1 MKTAYLWGAY
11 LKSRIKV
18 IAAFVLF
25 MLVFALVY
33 ALYHLPLEPVVYS
46 AELVTALAVIFA
58 GWDFWHFYQKHQ
70 RLTAAINAVT
80 AGLGELPKPRDLLE
94 SDYQTLI
101 RVLAENRAE
110 LISQFDNR
118 QTDMIDY
125 YTLWA
130 HQIKTPISAMG
141 LLLQT
146 EESDRERTRAYGQE
160 LFKIEQYVEMV
171 LQYLRLES
179 MSSDLILV
187 EYDLA
192 DIVRQAVKK
201 YGIIF
206 INKKISLELAELNCR
221 VLTDEK
227 WLVFVLGQ
235 VISNALKYTNQ
246 GKISIYLDQQAVAV
260 RVSDHAQAL
269 VREQALLLAGQQ
281 GLDHR
286 RHPRHGNRVVARAVL
301 AIHHIGVEHLN
312 DGKGL
317 SAHPQLRPLP
327 VHQLSQTQHLVD
339 VIRRAGD
346 RKRACSAFTQRI
358 ARRIEAGAP
367 HEVTQPVDGDMPQ
380 GHRRAL
386 GFTRVIDIQRLP
398 VAVPDQPL
406 LKCNRLQGLLR
417 RIKIQCCA
425 EAFACNFATDND
437 GQPKWHRQRS
447 EHGMQA
453 LVLRLVKLAP
463 GQRTNQ

>member
-1 MKTAYLWGAY
+1 MKIAYLFGAY

-33 ALYHLPLEPVVYS
+33 ALYYLPLEPVVYS

-58 GWDFWHFYQKHQ
+58 GRDFWRFYQKHQ
-70 RLTAAINAVT
+70 CLTAAINAAT
-80 AGLGELPKPRDLLE
+80 AGVGELPKPGDLLE

-101 RVLAENRAE
+101 RVLAENRSE

-146 EESDRERTRAYGQE
+146 EEGDRERTRAYGQE

-192 DIVRQAVKK
+192 DLVRQAVKK

-206 INKKISLELAELNCR
+206 INKKISLDLAELNCR

-227 WLVFVLGQ
+227 WLVFVLEQ
-235 VISNALKYTNQ
+235 IISNALKYTNQ
-246 GKISIYLDQQAVAV
+246 GKISIYLD
-260 RVSDHAQAL
+260 
-269 VREQALLLAGQQ
+269 E
-281 GLDHR
+281 
-286 RHPRHGNRVVARAVL
+286 RAEKTL
-301 AIHHIGVEHLN
+301 IIEDTGV
-312 DGKGL
+312 G
-317 SAHPQLRPLP
+317 
-327 VHQLSQTQHLVD
+327 
-339 VIRRAGD
+339 IRAEDID
-346 RKRACSAFTQRI
+346 RIFDR
-358 ARRIEAGAP
+358 
-367 HEVTQPVDGDMPQ
+367 
-380 GHRRAL
+380 
-386 GFTRVIDIQRLP
+386 GFTGYNGRMDKKSSGI
-398 VAVPDQPL
+398 
-406 LKCNRLQGLLR
+406 GLYLC
-417 RIKIQCCA
+417 Q
-425 EAFACNFATDND
+425 
-437 GQPKWHRQRS
+437 Q
-447 EHGMQA
+447 
-453 LVLRLVKLAP
+453 VLVKLSHTITVTSQV
-463 GQRTNQ
+463 GQGTRVSIDLATRGFEAL

>member
-1 MKTAYLWGAY
+1 MKIAYLLGTY

-46 AELVTALAVIFA
+46 AELVTALAVIFT
-58 GWDFWHFYQKHQ
+58 GLDWLQFYQKHQ
-70 RLTAAINAVT
+70 RLTAAINAAT
-80 AGLGELPKPRDLLE
+80 AGVGELPKPRDLLE

-130 HQIKTPISAMG
+130 HQIKTPISAIG

-146 EESDRERTRAYGQE
+146 EEGDRERTRAYGQE

-179 MSSDLILV
+179 ISSDLILV

-227 WLVFVLGQ
+227 WLVFVLEQ
-235 VISNALKYTNQ
+235 IISNALKYTNQ
-246 GKISIYLDQQAVAV
+246 GRISIYLDDRSEKTLIIEDTGVGIRAEDIARIFDRGFTGYNGRMDKKSTGIGLYLCQQVLDKLSHTITV
-260 RVSDHAQAL
+260 TSQVGQGTRVSIDLATRGFEAL
-269 VREQALLLAGQQ
+269 
-281 GLDHR
+281 
-286 RHPRHGNRVVARAVL
+286 
-301 AIHHIGVEHLN
+301 
-312 DGKGL
+312 
-317 SAHPQLRPLP
+317 
-327 VHQLSQTQHLVD
+327 
-339 VIRRAGD
+339 
-346 RKRACSAFTQRI
+346 
-358 ARRIEAGAP
+358 
-367 HEVTQPVDGDMPQ
+367 
-380 GHRRAL
+380 
-386 GFTRVIDIQRLP
+386 
-398 VAVPDQPL
+398 
-406 LKCNRLQGLLR
+406 
-417 RIKIQCCA
+417 
-425 EAFACNFATDND
+425 
-437 GQPKWHRQRS
+437 
-447 EHGMQA
+447 
-453 LVLRLVKLAP
+453 
-463 GQRTNQ
+463 

>member
-1 MKTAYLWGAY
+1 MKTAYLFGAY

-58 GWDFWHFYQKHQ
+58 GLDWLQFYQKHQ
-70 RLTAAINAVT
+70 RLTAAINAAT

-118 QTDMIDY
+118 QTEMIDY

-146 EESDRERTRAYGQE
+146 EEGDRERTRAYGQE
-160 LFKIEQYVEMV
+160 LFKIEQYVDMV

-192 DIVRQAVKK
+192 EIVRQAVKK

-246 GKISIYLDQQAVAV
+246 GKISIYLDQQAEKSLIIEDTGVGIRAEDIARIFDRGFTGYNGRMDKKSTGIGLYLCQQV
-260 RVSDHAQAL
+260 LDKLSHTITVTSQVGQGTRVSIDLATRGFEAL
-269 VREQALLLAGQQ
+269 
-281 GLDHR
+281 
-286 RHPRHGNRVVARAVL
+286 
-301 AIHHIGVEHLN
+301 
-312 DGKGL
+312 
-317 SAHPQLRPLP
+317 
-327 VHQLSQTQHLVD
+327 
-339 VIRRAGD
+339 
-346 RKRACSAFTQRI
+346 
-358 ARRIEAGAP
+358 
-367 HEVTQPVDGDMPQ
+367 
-380 GHRRAL
+380 
-386 GFTRVIDIQRLP
+386 
-398 VAVPDQPL
+398 
-406 LKCNRLQGLLR
+406 
-417 RIKIQCCA
+417 
-425 EAFACNFATDND
+425 
-437 GQPKWHRQRS
+437 
-447 EHGMQA
+447 
-453 LVLRLVKLAP
+453 
-463 GQRTNQ
+463 

>member
-1 MKTAYLWGAY
+1 MTEKKRGMLYFCGLQTPL
-11 LKSRIKV
+11 LEIRV
-18 IAAFVLF
+18 

-58 GWDFWHFYQKHQ
+58 GLDWLQFYQKHQ
-70 RLTAAINAVT
+70 RLTAAINAAT
-80 AGLGELPKPRDLLE
+80 AGVGELPKPRDLLE

-118 QTDMIDY
+118 QTEMIDY

-130 HQIKTPISAMG
+130 HQIKTPISAIG

-146 EESDRERTRAYGQE
+146 EEGDRDRTRTYGQE

-227 WLVFVLGQ
+227 WLVFVLEQ

-246 GKISIYLDQQAVAV
+246 GKISIYLDQQAEKTLIIEDTGV
-260 RVSDHAQAL
+260 
-269 VREQALLLAGQQ
+269 GI
-281 GLDHR
+281 
-286 RHPRHGNRVVARAVL
+286 RA
-301 AIHHIGVEHLN
+301 E
-312 DGKGL
+312 D
-317 SAHPQLRPLP
+317 
-327 VHQLSQTQHLVD
+327 
-339 VIRRAGD
+339 
-346 RKRACSAFTQRI
+346 I
-358 ARRIEAGAP
+358 ARI
-367 HEVTQPVDGDMPQ
+367 
-380 GHRRAL
+380 
-386 GFTRVIDIQRLP
+386 F
-398 VAVPDQPL
+398 
-406 LKCNRLQGLLR
+406 
-417 RIKIQCCA
+417 
-425 EAFACNFATDND
+425 
-437 GQPKWHRQRS
+437 
-447 EHGMQA
+447 
-453 LVLRLVKLAP
+453 
-463 GQRTNQ
+463 

>member
-1 MKTAYLWGAY
+1 MKTAYLLGTY

-58 GWDFWHFYQKHQ
+58 GLDWLQFYQKHQ
-70 RLTAAINAVT
+70 RLTAAINAAT
-80 AGLGELPKPRDLLE
+80 AGVGELPKPRDLLE

-130 HQIKTPISAMG
+130 HQIKTPISAIG

-146 EESDRERTRAYGQE
+146 EEGDRELTRAYGQE

-179 MSSDLILV
+179 ISSDLILV

-227 WLVFVLGQ
+227 WLVFVLEQ
-235 VISNALKYTNQ
+235 IISNALKYTNQ
-246 GKISIYLDQQAVAV
+246 GRISIYLDDRSEKTLIIEDTGVGIRAEDIARIFDRGFTGYNGRMDKKSTGIGLYLCQQVLDKLSHTITV
-260 RVSDHAQAL
+260 TSQVGQGTRVSIDLATRGFEAL
-269 VREQALLLAGQQ
+269 
-281 GLDHR
+281 
-286 RHPRHGNRVVARAVL
+286 
-301 AIHHIGVEHLN
+301 
-312 DGKGL
+312 
-317 SAHPQLRPLP
+317 
-327 VHQLSQTQHLVD
+327 
-339 VIRRAGD
+339 
-346 RKRACSAFTQRI
+346 
-358 ARRIEAGAP
+358 
-367 HEVTQPVDGDMPQ
+367 
-380 GHRRAL
+380 
-386 GFTRVIDIQRLP
+386 
-398 VAVPDQPL
+398 
-406 LKCNRLQGLLR
+406 
-417 RIKIQCCA
+417 
-425 EAFACNFATDND
+425 
-437 GQPKWHRQRS
+437 
-447 EHGMQA
+447 
-453 LVLRLVKLAP
+453 
-463 GQRTNQ
+463 

>member
-1 MKTAYLWGAY
+1 MNISFVISAY
-11 LKSRIKV
+11 LKSRISV
-18 IAAFVLF
+18 IVAFVLF

-227 WLVFVLGQ
+227 WLVFVLEQ
-235 VISNALKYTNQ
+235 VVSNALKYTNQ
-246 GKISIYLDQQAVAV
+246 GRISIYLDQQAEKTLIIEDTGVGIRAEDIARIFDRGFTGYNGRMDKKSTGIGLYLCQQV
-260 RVSDHAQAL
+260 LDKLSHTITVTSQVGQGTRVSIDLANKGFEAL
-269 VREQALLLAGQQ
+269 
-281 GLDHR
+281 
-286 RHPRHGNRVVARAVL
+286 
-301 AIHHIGVEHLN
+301 
-312 DGKGL
+312 
-317 SAHPQLRPLP
+317 
-327 VHQLSQTQHLVD
+327 
-339 VIRRAGD
+339 
-346 RKRACSAFTQRI
+346 
-358 ARRIEAGAP
+358 
-367 HEVTQPVDGDMPQ
+367 
-380 GHRRAL
+380 
-386 GFTRVIDIQRLP
+386 
-398 VAVPDQPL
+398 
-406 LKCNRLQGLLR
+406 
-417 RIKIQCCA
+417 
-425 EAFACNFATDND
+425 
-437 GQPKWHRQRS
+437 
-447 EHGMQA
+447 
-453 LVLRLVKLAP
+453 
-463 GQRTNQ
+463 